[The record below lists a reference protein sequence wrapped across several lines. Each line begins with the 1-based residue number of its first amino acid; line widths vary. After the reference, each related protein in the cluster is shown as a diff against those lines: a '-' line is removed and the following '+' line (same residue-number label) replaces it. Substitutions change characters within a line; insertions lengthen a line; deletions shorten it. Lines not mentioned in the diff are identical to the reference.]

1 MFFFAVK
8 KSSPVLMVASAAS
21 NLPRAAALSATGHLE
36 LVDEIGERKL
46 MKMGRTSTTGGQT
59 GSTYRPT
66 LS

>member
-1 MFFFAVK
+1 
-8 KSSPVLMVASAAS
+8 MVASAAS